1 MTTRLKRRRRAL
13 FMLTL
18 GLFLAI
24 PIGAFMEVTLGEKFV
39 FVYAHDYRSALPWV
53 GSVLAAFIA
62 WGLAV
67 SPGGRTVLE
76 SMSERRWLRWVLAW
90 PFAVIL
96 FTSMIVVAPLGWL
109 ALAGRL
115 LGQEAHGEHA
125 RVLSIEPYVS
135 RTRGCDQRAQ
145 LQIGR
150 TDAELCV
157 ARVQMLHAPQ
167 PGEWVRVDGLRSPL
181 GFYVQRLRQ
190 DPLLR

>member
-1 MTTRLKRRRRAL
+1 
-13 FMLTL
+13 MLAM

-24 PIGAFMEVTLGEKFV
+24 PLGAFLEVTLGEKFV
-39 FVYAHDYRSALPWV
+39 FVYAHDYRDALPWV

-67 SPGGRTVLE
+67 SPAGRVVLE
-76 SMSERRWLRWVLAW
+76 SMSQRPWLRWGLAW

-96 FTSMIVVAPLGWL
+96 FTSMVLVAPLGWL
-109 ALAGRL
+109 ALAGRIV
-115 LGQEAHGEHA
+115 GQEVRGEYV

-135 RTRGCDQRAQ
+135 RSRGCSQRAH

-157 ARVQMLHAPQ
+157 ARVQMLHQPR
-167 PGEWVRVDGLRSPL
+167 PGEWVRVDGLRSSL
-181 GFYVQRLRQ
+181 GFYVQRLRRS
-190 DPLLR
+190 PVP